1 MTTTDGKLSKQQWQR
16 IAAAAQVLGLGE
28 RASLEEIKKAYRRL
42 SKRHHPDLAADPE
55 GAGRRMHELTEAYQ
69 VLSAYGG
76 RYRLPLAPGDDEILD
91 DEEWW
96 MNRFGQDPLW
106 GKG

>member
-1 MTTTDGKLSKQQWQR
+1 VKTDGKLSKQQWQKI
-16 IAAAAQVLGLGE
+16 IAAARALGLGE

-42 SKRHHPDLAADPE
+42 SKQHHPDLAADPE
-55 GAGRRMHELTEAYQ
+55 SAGRKMHELTEAYQ
-69 VLSAYGG
+69 RLLDYGCG
-76 RYRLPLAPGDDEILD
+76 YRLPLAPDENEILD